1 MRTLP
6 AANDDHELFGILP
19 PKYSP
24 METQSMMKLKTRPL
38 FVSPI
43 YGVKTRK
50 LLFAPASSKITEIT
64 VLIRAQDQDV

>member
-24 METQSMMKLKTRPL
+24 RETQSMMKIKTRPL

-43 YGVKTRK
+43 YVVKTQK
-50 LLFAPASSKITEIT
+50 LLFAPASSKITENA
-64 VLIRAQDQDV
+64 VLISLKN